1 MVNNLYVII
10 QIIIHLATQ
19 KTQNIRITS
28 VHRRPNVFDVGWLNI
43 VHMVYKCF
51 VFTGYVYVDILFY
64 NLSLSSQI
72 IVSTA

>member
-19 KTQNIRITS
+19 QTQNIRITF
-28 VHRRPNVFDVGWLNI
+28 VNRRPNVEDDVQML
-43 VHMVYKCF
+43 YKCF

-72 IVSTA
+72 IVSTV